1 MNIDKSMFKNHK
13 VILLILL
20 ALMGVTILLNMGIGD
35 FSLPYD
41 RAIQTILGNGTSKEK
56 FVLFELRLPRIFI
69 TILSGMALALSGA
82 ILQGITQNELADPGI
97 MGINSGA
104 GVAVAIFFLFVPIDG
119 GNFSYLIPVVAF
131 IGALFSSIIIYLL
144 AYKKGYGTD
153 PVRLIILGVGFSMA
167 LSGLMIVIISSA
179 ERSKVEFISKWLSG
193 NVWGIDWV
201 FVLAIVPW
209 LAFLIP
215 FTLYKANK
223 LNIINLGRDI
233 SIGLGMNLE
242 KERIELLLS
251 AVALS
256 ASAVSVTGNISFIG
270 LMSPHIAR
278 ALVGHRSQKFIP
290 IAIITGGFLLLLA
303 DFIGQNLVKPNGLP
317 AGIIVSLIGAPYFIY
332 ILMKK

>member
-1 MNIDKSMFKNHK
+1 MNIDKNIFKNHK

-97 MGINSGA
+97 IGINSGA

>member
-1 MNIDKSMFKNHK
+1 MNIDKNIFKNHK

-20 ALMGVTILLNMGIGD
+20 ALMGVTILLSMGIGD

-97 MGINSGA
+97 IGINSGA

>member
-1 MNIDKSMFKNHK
+1 MNIDKNIFKNYK

-20 ALMGVTILLNMGIGD
+20 ALMGVTILLSMGIGD

-97 MGINSGA
+97 IGINSGA

>member
-20 ALMGVTILLNMGIGD
+20 ILMGLTIILSMGMGD
-35 FSLPYD
+35 FSLSYE
-41 RAIQTILGNGTSKEK
+41 RTIETILGNGTSKEK

-97 MGINSGA
+97 IGINSGA

>member
-1 MNIDKSMFKNHK
+1 MNIDKNIFKNHK

-201 FVLAIVPW
+201 FILAIVPW

>member
-201 FVLAIVPW
+201 FILAIVPW

>member
-1 MNIDKSMFKNHK
+1 MNIDKNIFKNHK

>member
-20 ALMGVTILLNMGIGD
+20 ILMGLTIILSMGMGD
-35 FSLPYD
+35 FSLSYE
-41 RAIQTILGNGTSKEK
+41 RTIETILGNGTSKEK

>member
-1 MNIDKSMFKNHK
+1 MNIDKNIFKNHK

-97 MGINSGA
+97 IGINSGA

-201 FVLAIVPW
+201 FILAIVPW